1 MGEILTEREVAEHLK
16 LSPATLRTWRSR
28 GRGPVY
34 TSAGGAIRYLV
45 EDVER
50 WLKDRRV
57 EPGERQAAKSL
68 QTTEAR

>member
-1 MGEILTEREVAEHLK
+1 MHPLMTEMEAAERLR

-45 EDVER
+45 EDIER
-50 WLKDRRV
+50 GLKDRRV
-57 EPGERQAAKSL
+57 EPGERQAAQVEGS
-68 QTTEAR
+68 